1 MHILE
6 MQAAYGRLRG
16 DSLRLEPGLN
26 LIYAPNES
34 GKSTWCSFIRTMLY
48 GLPTRQSGPLAD
60 KNRFAPWTGEA
71 MQGRMDLETDGRR
84 WTVLRDT
91 RRASAP
97 MQDFSCTYTGTAQ
110 PVPEVNGQNLGET
123 LLGVPREVFQRSAF
137 IGQSGLAVS
146 QDPELERRIAALL
159 STGQEDVSY
168 SESYDRLKKQL
179 NRRRHNKTGLI
190 PALEQELLRM
200 DDALRR
206 QEELAAQLEDARAQ
220 LRQAQT
226 RLEELE
232 QRQAQWEALEKQEA
246 LRQWRETQEDL
257 ARRRQQ
263 LTALQ
268 QLDGNLPDR
277 DTLARMQAQLELLE
291 QAGGALAQARRT
303 AQQRQTEAQEAQEAW
318 SAHPLYPNDENQL
331 RQQAEAM
338 TAPAGPRKALPIAAV
353 VLLCAAAA
361 ALALLPAPAKLIAA
375 AIGAAAAVGLFLYYM
390 VSRRRAADA
399 AQTVQTRKTA
409 LQRQTEEYLRLREDA
424 RQAEDAARTAAA
436 SAEGLT
442 QQLQGQLVTLLA
454 QVQPFWPEANGADGV
469 RVALTAA
476 LRRREALDGAALQVQ
491 KAQIRCD
498 AISRHLPQPPLP
510 DPEETLPRPVLS
522 REQIDAAL
530 PQVRNQLR
538 EARSRVDSLTGQL
551 RTMDSP
557 ESLQAQRDQCTRRL
571 EALQAEYDA
580 IALAME
586 ALTQANT
593 VLQTRFS
600 PALGAETARI
610 FSAITGGRYDKV
622 LLDRNLSLSAQ
633 PAGDAMPRALS
644 LLSQGAGD
652 QLYLA
657 VRLAICRMVL
667 PRDKAAPLI
676 LDDALANFDDQRLAA
691 ALDWLLEESRTRQ
704 ILLFTCHRREG
715 DYLRQRVGVHMISL
729 N

>member
-71 MQGRMDLETDGRR
+71 MQGRMDLETGGQR

-97 MQDFSCTYTGTAQ
+97 MQNFACTYTGTAQ

-190 PALEQELLRM
+190 PQLEQEQARL

-206 QEELAAQLEDARAQ
+206 QTELSAQLENAREQ
-220 LRQAQT
+220 QCTAQT
-226 RLEELE
+226 RVEELE
-232 QRQAQWEALEKQEA
+232 QRRAQWEALGKQEA
-246 LRQWRETQEDL
+246 LRQWRAAQEDL
-257 ARRRQQ
+257 ACRHQQ

-291 QAGGALAQARRT
+291 QAGGTLTQARRI
-303 AQQRQTEAQEAQEAW
+303 AQQRQTEARETQEAW
-318 SAHPLYPNDENQL
+318 SAHPLYPSDENQL
-331 RQQAEAM
+331 RQQAESM
-338 TAPAGPRKALPIAAV
+338 TAPTGPGKTLPIAAGL
-353 VLLCAAAA
+353 LLCAAAA

-375 AIGAAAAVGLFLYYM
+375 AIGAAAAVGLSLYYM
-390 VSRRRAADA
+390 VSRRRAAAA

-491 KAQIRCD
+491 QAQIRCD
-498 AISRHLPQPPLP
+498 AMSRHLPQPPLP

-522 REQIDAAL
+522 REQINAAL
-530 PQVRNQLR
+530 PQIRNQLR

-691 ALDWLLEESRTRQ
+691 ALDWLAEESRTRQ

-715 DYLRQRVGVHMISL
+715 DYLRDHAHVISL

>member
-71 MQGRMDLETDGRR
+71 MQGRMDLETGGQR

-97 MQDFSCTYTGTAQ
+97 MQNFACTYTGTAQ

-190 PALEQELLRM
+190 PQLEQEQARL

-206 QEELAAQLEDARAQ
+206 QTELSAQLENAREQ
-220 LRQAQT
+220 QCTAQT
-226 RLEELE
+226 RVEELE
-232 QRQAQWEALEKQEA
+232 QRRAQWEALGKQEA
-246 LRQWRETQEDL
+246 LRQWRAAQEDL
-257 ARRRQQ
+257 ACRYQQ

-291 QAGGALAQARRT
+291 QAGGTLTQARRI
-303 AQQRQTEAQEAQEAW
+303 AQQRQTEARETQEAW
-318 SAHPLYPNDENQL
+318 SAHPLYPSDENQL
-331 RQQAEAM
+331 RQQAESM
-338 TAPAGPRKALPIAAV
+338 TAPTGPGKTLPIAAGL
-353 VLLCAAAA
+353 LLCAAAA

-390 VSRRRAADA
+390 VSRRRAAAA

-491 KAQIRCD
+491 QAQIRCD
-498 AISRHLPQPPLP
+498 AMSRHLPQPPLP

-522 REQIDAAL
+522 REQINAAL
-530 PQVRNQLR
+530 PQIRNQLR

-691 ALDWLLEESRTRQ
+691 ALDWLAEESRTRQ

-715 DYLRQRVGVHMISL
+715 DYLRDHAHVISL

>member
-71 MQGRMDLETDGRR
+71 MQGRMDLETGGQR

-97 MQDFSCTYTGTAQ
+97 MQNFACTYTGTAQ

-190 PALEQELLRM
+190 PQLEQEQARL

-206 QEELAAQLEDARAQ
+206 QTELSAQLENAREQ
-220 LRQAQT
+220 QCTAQT
-226 RLEELE
+226 RVEELE
-232 QRQAQWEALEKQEA
+232 QRRAQWEALGKQEA
-246 LRQWRETQEDL
+246 LRQWRAAQEDL
-257 ARRRQQ
+257 ACRHQQ

-291 QAGGALAQARRT
+291 QAGGTLTQARRI
-303 AQQRQTEAQEAQEAW
+303 AQQRQTEARETQEAW
-318 SAHPLYPNDENQL
+318 SAHPLYPSDENQL
-331 RQQAEAM
+331 RQQAESM
-338 TAPAGPRKALPIAAV
+338 TAPTGPGKTLPIAAGL
-353 VLLCAAAA
+353 LLCAAAA

-390 VSRRRAADA
+390 VSRRRAAAA

-469 RVALTAA
+469 RMALTAA

-491 KAQIRCD
+491 QAQIRCD
-498 AISRHLPQPPLP
+498 AMSRHLPQPPLP

-522 REQIDAAL
+522 REQINAAL
-530 PQVRNQLR
+530 PQIRNQLR

-691 ALDWLLEESRTRQ
+691 ALDWLAEESRTRQ

-715 DYLRQRVGVHMISL
+715 DYLRDHAHVISL

>member
-60 KNRFAPWTGEA
+60 KNRFAPWTGET

-97 MQDFSCTYTGTAQ
+97 MQNFACTYTGTAQ

-190 PALEQELLRM
+190 PQLEQEQARL

-206 QEELAAQLEDARAQ
+206 QAELTAQLENAREQ
-220 LRQAQT
+220 QCTAQT
-226 RLEELE
+226 RVEELE
-232 QRQAQWEALEKQEA
+232 QRRAQWEALEKQEA

-268 QLDGNLPDR
+268 QLDGDLPDR

-291 QAGGALAQARRT
+291 QAGGTLTQARRI

-331 RQQAEAM
+331 RQQAESM
-338 TAPAGPRKALPIAAV
+338 MAPAGPGKALPIAAG
-353 VLLCAAAA
+353 VLLCAAAV

-375 AIGAAAAVGLFLYYM
+375 IGAAAAVGLFLHYM
-390 VSRRRAADA
+390 VSRRRAVDA
-399 AQTVQTRKTA
+399 AQTVQTRKTQ

-498 AISRHLPQPPLP
+498 AMSRHLPQPPLP

-715 DYLRQRVGVHMISL
+715 DYLRDRAHVISL

>member
-1 MHILE
+1 MKLF
-6 MQAAYGRLRG
+6 AAALALTLGLAGCGPVDG
-16 DSLRLEPGLN
+16 DP
-26 LIYAPNES
+26 ICS
-34 GKSTWCSFIRTMLY
+34 G
-48 GLPTRQSGPLAD
+48 
-60 KNRFAPWTGEA
+60 
-71 MQGRMDLETDGRR
+71 
-84 WTVLRDT
+84 
-91 RRASAP
+91 ASAP
-97 MQDFSCTYTGTAQ
+97 DS
-110 PVPEVNGQNLGET
+110 
-123 LLGVPREVFQRSAF
+123 VPRQD
-137 IGQSGLAVS
+137 AVTV
-146 QDPELERRIAALL
+146 A
-159 STGQEDVSY
+159 
-168 SESYDRLKKQL
+168 
-179 NRRRHNKTGLI
+179 
-190 PALEQELLRM
+190 
-200 DDALRR
+200 
-206 QEELAAQLEDARAQ
+206 
-220 LRQAQT
+220 
-226 RLEELE
+226 
-232 QRQAQWEALEKQEA
+232 
-246 LRQWRETQEDL
+246 
-257 ARRRQQ
+257 
-263 LTALQ
+263 
-268 QLDGNLPDR
+268 
-277 DTLARMQAQLELLE
+277 
-291 QAGGALAQARRT
+291 
-303 AQQRQTEAQEAQEAW
+303 
-318 SAHPLYPNDENQL
+318 QL

-390 VSRRRAADA
+390 VSRRRAVDA

-454 QVQPFWPEANGADGV
+454 QVQSFWPEANGADGV

-498 AISRHLPQPPLP
+498 AMSRHPPQPPLP

-571 EALQAEYDA
+571 EALQAEDDA

-715 DYLRQRVGVHMISL
+715 DYLRDRAHVISL

>member
-1 MHILE
+1 MRILD

-16 DSLRLEPGLN
+16 DTLRLEPGLN
-26 LIYAPNES
+26 VICAPNES
-34 GKSTWCSFIRTMLY
+34 GKSTWCSFLRTMLY

-60 KNRFAPWTGEA
+60 KNRYAPWTGEA
-71 MQGRMDLETDGRR
+71 MQGRMDLDAGGQL
-84 WTVLRDT
+84 WTVLRGT
-91 RRASAP
+91 RRVGAP
-97 MQDFSCTYTGTAQ
+97 MGDFSCTYTGTSQ
-110 PVPEVNGQNLGET
+110 PVPDITGQNLGET

-137 IGQSGLAVS
+137 IGQSALAVT
-146 QDPELERRIAALL
+146 QDPELERRITSLL

-232 QRQAQWEALEKQEA
+232 QRQAQWDALEKQAA
-246 LRQWRETQEDL
+246 LRQWREAQEDL
-257 ARRRQQ
+257 SARQQQ
-263 LTALQ
+263 LTALE
-268 QLDGNLPDR
+268 QLSGDLPDR
-277 DTLARMQAQLELLE
+277 DALARMQAQLDLLDRSRDT
-291 QAGGALAQARRT
+291 LTQARRI
-303 AQQRQTEAQEAQEAW
+303 AQQRQTEAQTAQEAW
-318 SAHPLYPNDENQL
+318 SAHPLYPNDEKQL

-338 TAPAGPRKALPIAAV
+338 TAPAGPGKALPIAAG

-375 AIGAAAAVGLFLYYM
+375 IGAAAAVGLFLYYM
-390 VSRRRAADA
+390 ASRRRAADA

-498 AISRHLPQPPLP
+498 AMSRHLPQPPLP

-522 REQIDAAL
+522 REQVDAAL
-530 PQVRNQLR
+530 PQARDLLQA
-538 EARSRVDSLTGQL
+538 ARSQVDGLTGQL
-551 RTMDSP
+551 RSMDSR
-557 ESLQAQRDQCTRRL
+557 ESLQAQQDQCRARL
-571 EALQAEYDA
+571 DTLQAEYDA
-580 IALAME
+580 IALAMD
-586 ALTQANT
+586 ALTQANNH
-593 VLQTRFS
+593 LQNRFS

-610 FSAITGGRYDKV
+610 FSALTAGRYDKV
-622 LLDRNLSLSAQ
+622 LLDRSLSLSAQ
-633 PAGDAMPRALS
+633 PAGDAVPRALA

-657 VRLAICRMVL
+657 ARLAICRMVL
-667 PRDKAAPLI
+667 PQDKAAPLI
-676 LDDALANFDDQRLAA
+676 LDDALANFDDTRMAA

-704 ILLFTCHRREG
+704 ILLFTCHRRED
-715 DYLRQRVGVHMISL
+715 DYLRDRAHVISL

>member
-1 MHILE
+1 MRILD

-16 DSLRLEPGLN
+16 DTLRLEPGLN
-26 LIYAPNES
+26 VICAPNES
-34 GKSTWCSFIRTMLY
+34 GKSTWCSFLRTMLY

-60 KNRFAPWTGEA
+60 KNRYAPWTGEA
-71 MQGRMDLETDGRR
+71 MQGRMDLDAGGQL
-84 WTVLRDT
+84 WTVLRGT
-91 RRASAP
+91 RRVGAP
-97 MQDFSCTYTGTAQ
+97 MGDFSCTYTGTSQ
-110 PVPEVNGQNLGET
+110 PVPHITGQNLGET

-137 IGQSGLAVS
+137 IGQSALAVT
-146 QDPELERRIAALL
+146 QDPELERRITSLL

-220 LRQAQT
+220 LRQAQA

-232 QRQAQWEALEKQEA
+232 QRQAQWDALEKQDA
-246 LRQWRETQEDL
+246 LRQWREAQEDL
-257 ARRRQQ
+257 SARQQQ
-263 LTALQ
+263 LTALE
-268 QLDGNLPDR
+268 QLSGDLPGR
-277 DTLARMQAQLELLE
+277 DALARMQAQLELLD
-291 QAGGALAQARRT
+291 QAGGTLTQARRI
-303 AQQRQTEAQEAQEAW
+303 AQQRQTEAREAQEAW

-338 TAPAGPRKALPIAAV
+338 TPPAMPGPALPISAA

-361 ALALLPAPAKLIAA
+361 AFALLAAPARFIAA
-375 AIGAAAAVGLFLYYM
+375 VCGAAAAAGLFLYYM
-390 VSRRRAADA
+390 VSRRRAADT

-409 LQRQTEEYLRLREDA
+409 LQRQTEEYLRLREGA

-469 RVALTAA
+469 RVALAAA

-491 KAQIRCD
+491 QAQIRCD
-498 AISRHLPQPPLP
+498 AMSRHLPQPPLP

-522 REQIDAAL
+522 REQVDAAL
-530 PQVRNQLR
+530 PQARDLLQA
-538 EARSRVDSLTGQL
+538 ARSRVDGLTGQL
-551 RTMDSP
+551 RSMDSR
-557 ESLQAQRDQCTRRL
+557 ESLQAQQDQCRARL
-571 EALQAEYDA
+571 DTLQAEYDA
-580 IALAME
+580 IALAMD
-586 ALTQANT
+586 ALTQANNH
-593 VLQTRFS
+593 LQNRFS

-610 FSAITGGRYDKV
+610 FSALTAGRYDKV
-622 LLDRNLSLSAQ
+622 LLDRSLSLSAQ
-633 PAGDAMPRALS
+633 PAGDAVPRALA

-657 VRLAICRMVL
+657 ARLAICRMVL
-667 PRDKAAPLI
+667 PQDKAAPMI
-676 LDDALANFDDQRLAA
+676 LDDALANFDDTRMAA

-715 DYLRQRVGVHMISL
+715 DYLRDRAHVISL

>member
-60 KNRFAPWTGEA
+60 KNRFAPWTGET

-91 RRASAP
+91 RRTNAP
-97 MQDFSCTYTGTAQ
+97 MQNFACTYTGTAQ

-190 PALEQELLRM
+190 PQLEQEQARL
-200 DDALRR
+200 DEALRR
-206 QEELAAQLEDARAQ
+206 QAELTAQLENAREQ
-220 LRQAQT
+220 QCTAQT
-226 RLEELE
+226 RVEELE
-232 QRQAQWEALEKQEA
+232 QRRAQWEALEKQEA

-291 QAGGALAQARRT
+291 QAGGTLAQARRI

-331 RQQAEAM
+331 RQQAESM
-338 TAPAGPRKALPIAAV
+338 TAPAGPGKALPIAAG
-353 VLLCAAAA
+353 VLLCTAAA

-390 VSRRRAADA
+390 VSRRRAAA
-399 AQTVQTRKTA
+399 AAHTVQTRKTQ

-491 KAQIRCD
+491 QAQIRCD
-498 AISRHLPQPPLP
+498 AMSRHLPQPPLP

-676 LDDALANFDDQRLAA
+676 LDDALANFDDTRMAA

-715 DYLRQRVGVHMISL
+715 DYLRDRAHVISL

>member
-71 MQGRMDLETDGRR
+71 MQGRMDLETGGQR

-97 MQDFSCTYTGTAQ
+97 MQNFACTYTGTAQ

-190 PALEQELLRM
+190 PQLEQEQARL

-206 QEELAAQLEDARAQ
+206 QTELSAQLEHAREQ
-220 LRQAQT
+220 QCTAQT
-226 RLEELE
+226 RVEELE
-232 QRQAQWEALEKQEA
+232 QRRAQWEALGKQEA
-246 LRQWRETQEDL
+246 LRQWRAAQEDL
-257 ARRRQQ
+257 ACRHQQ

-291 QAGGALAQARRT
+291 QAGGTLTQARRI
-303 AQQRQTEAQEAQEAW
+303 AQQRQTEARETQEAW
-318 SAHPLYPNDENQL
+318 SAHPLYPSDENQL
-331 RQQAEAM
+331 RQQAESM
-338 TAPAGPRKALPIAAV
+338 TAPTGPGKTLPIAAGL
-353 VLLCAAAA
+353 LLCAAAA

-390 VSRRRAADA
+390 VSRRRAAAA

-491 KAQIRCD
+491 QAQIRCD
-498 AISRHLPQPPLP
+498 AMSRHLPQPPLP

-522 REQIDAAL
+522 REQINAAL
-530 PQVRNQLR
+530 PQIRNQLR

-691 ALDWLLEESRTRQ
+691 ALDWLAEESRTRQ

-715 DYLRQRVGVHMISL
+715 DYLRDHAHVISL

>member
-71 MQGRMDLETDGRR
+71 MQGRMDLETGGQR

-97 MQDFSCTYTGTAQ
+97 MQNFACTYTGTAQ

-190 PALEQELLRM
+190 PQLEQEQARL

-206 QEELAAQLEDARAQ
+206 QTELSAQLENAREQ
-220 LRQAQT
+220 QCTAQT
-226 RLEELE
+226 RVEELE
-232 QRQAQWEALEKQEA
+232 QRRAQWEALGKQEA
-246 LRQWRETQEDL
+246 LRQWRAAQEDL
-257 ARRRQQ
+257 ACRHQQ

-291 QAGGALAQARRT
+291 QAGGTLTQARRI
-303 AQQRQTEAQEAQEAW
+303 AQQRQTEARETQEAW
-318 SAHPLYPNDENQL
+318 SAHPLYPSDENQL
-331 RQQAEAM
+331 RQQAESM
-338 TAPAGPRKALPIAAV
+338 TAPTGPGKTLPIAAGL
-353 VLLCAAAA
+353 LLCAAAA

-390 VSRRRAADA
+390 VSRRRAAAA

-491 KAQIRCD
+491 QAQIRCD
-498 AISRHLPQPPLP
+498 AMSRHLPQPPLP

-522 REQIDAAL
+522 REQINAAL
-530 PQVRNQLR
+530 PQIRNQLR

-691 ALDWLLEESRTRQ
+691 ALDWLAEESLTRQ

-715 DYLRQRVGVHMISL
+715 DYLRDHAHVISL

>member
-60 KNRFAPWTGEA
+60 KNRFAPWTGET

-97 MQDFSCTYTGTAQ
+97 MQNFACTYTGTAQ

-190 PALEQELLRM
+190 PQLEQEQARL

-206 QEELAAQLEDARAQ
+206 QTELSAQLENAREQ
-220 LRQAQT
+220 QCTAQT
-226 RLEELE
+226 RVEELE
-232 QRQAQWEALEKQEA
+232 QRRAQWEALEKQEA
-246 LRQWRETQEDL
+246 LRQWREAQEDL
-257 ARRRQQ
+257 ARRSQQ

-268 QLDGNLPDR
+268 QLDGDLPDR

-291 QAGGALAQARRT
+291 QAGGTLTQARRI
-303 AQQRQTEAQEAQEAW
+303 AQQRQTEARETQEAW
-318 SAHPLYPNDENQL
+318 SAHPLYPNNENQL

-338 TAPAGPRKALPIAAV
+338 TAPAGPGKALPIAAG

-375 AIGAAAAVGLFLYYM
+375 IGAAAAVGLFLYYM
-390 VSRRRAADA
+390 ASRRRAAAA
-399 AQTVQTRKTA
+399 AQTVQTRKTT

-491 KAQIRCD
+491 QAQIRCD
-498 AISRHLPQPPLP
+498 AMSRHLPQPPLP

-571 EALQAEYDA
+571 EALQVEYDA

-610 FSAITGGRYDKV
+610 FSALTAGRYDKV

-633 PAGDAMPRALS
+633 PAGDTMPRALS

-715 DYLRQRVGVHMISL
+715 DYLRDHAHVISL

>member
-97 MQDFSCTYTGTAQ
+97 MQNFACTYTGTAQ

-190 PALEQELLRM
+190 PQLEQEQARLV
-200 DDALRR
+200 DALRR
-206 QEELAAQLEDARAQ
+206 QAELSAQLENAREQ
-220 LRQAQT
+220 QCTAQT
-226 RLEELE
+226 RVEELE
-232 QRQAQWEALEKQEA
+232 QRRAQWEALEKQEA
-246 LRQWRETQEDL
+246 LRQWREAQEDL
-257 ARRRQQ
+257 ARRSQQ

-291 QAGGALAQARRT
+291 QAGGTLTQARRI
-303 AQQRQTEAQEAQEAW
+303 AQQRQTEAREAQEAW
-318 SAHPLYPNDENQL
+318 SAHPLYPNNENQL

-338 TAPAGPRKALPIAAV
+338 TAPAGPGKALPIAAG

-375 AIGAAAAVGLFLYYM
+375 IGAAAAVGLFLYYM
-390 VSRRRAADA
+390 ASRRRAAAA

-424 RQAEDAARTAAA
+424 LQAEDAARTAAA

-491 KAQIRCD
+491 QAQIRCD
-498 AISRHLPQPPLP
+498 AMSRHLPQPPLP

-610 FSAITGGRYDKV
+610 FSALTAGRYDKV

-691 ALDWLLEESRTRQ
+691 ALDWLLDESRTRQ

-715 DYLRQRVGVHMISL
+715 DYLRDRAHVISL

>member
-71 MQGRMDLETDGRR
+71 MQGRMDLETGGQR

-97 MQDFSCTYTGTAQ
+97 MQNFACTYTGTAQ

-190 PALEQELLRM
+190 PQLEQEQARL

-206 QEELAAQLEDARAQ
+206 QVELTAQLENAREQ
-220 LRQAQT
+220 QCTAQT
-226 RLEELE
+226 RVEELE
-232 QRQAQWEALEKQEA
+232 QRRAQWEALEKQEA

-257 ARRRQQ
+257 ARRSQQ

-268 QLDGNLPDR
+268 QLDGDLPDR

-291 QAGGALAQARRT
+291 QAGGTLPQARRI
-303 AQQRQTEAQEAQEAW
+303 AQQRQTEAQTAQEAW
-318 SAHPLYPNDENQL
+318 SAHPLYPNDEKQL

-338 TAPAGPRKALPIAAV
+338 TAPAGPGKALPIAAG

-375 AIGAAAAVGLFLYYM
+375 IGAAAAVGLFLYYM
-390 VSRRRAADA
+390 ASRRRAAAA

-491 KAQIRCD
+491 QAQIRCD
-498 AISRHLPQPPLP
+498 AMSRHLPQPPLP

-676 LDDALANFDDQRLAA
+676 LDDALANFDDTRMAA

-715 DYLRQRVGVHMISL
+715 DYLRDRAHVISL

>member
-1 MHILE
+1 MRILD

-16 DSLRLEPGLN
+16 DTLRLEPGLN
-26 LIYAPNES
+26 VICAPNES
-34 GKSTWCSFIRTMLY
+34 GKSTWCSFLHTMLY

-60 KNRFAPWTGEA
+60 KNRYAPWTGEA
-71 MQGRMDLETDGRR
+71 MQGRMDLDAGGQL
-84 WTVLRDT
+84 WTVLRGT
-91 RRASAP
+91 RRVGAP
-97 MQDFSCTYTGTAQ
+97 MGDFSCTYTGTSQ
-110 PVPEVNGQNLGET
+110 PVPDITGQNLGET

-137 IGQSGLAVS
+137 IGQSALAVT
-146 QDPELERRIAALL
+146 QDPELERRITSLL

-232 QRQAQWEALEKQEA
+232 QRQAQWDALEKQAA
-246 LRQWRETQEDL
+246 LRQWREAQEDL
-257 ARRRQQ
+257 SARQQQ
-263 LTALQ
+263 LTALE
-268 QLDGNLPDR
+268 QLSGDLPDR
-277 DTLARMQAQLELLE
+277 DALARMQAQLDLLDRSRDT
-291 QAGGALAQARRT
+291 LTQARRT
-303 AQQRQTEAQEAQEAW
+303 AQQRQTEAQTAQEAW
-318 SAHPLYPNDENQL
+318 SAHPLYPNDEKQL

-338 TAPAGPRKALPIAAV
+338 TAPAGPGKALPIAAG

-375 AIGAAAAVGLFLYYM
+375 IGAAAAVGLFLYYM
-390 VSRRRAADA
+390 ASRRRAAAA

-454 QVQPFWPEANGADGV
+454 QVQRFRPETGGADGIRAV
-469 RVALTAA
+469 LTDA
-476 LRRREALDGAALQVQ
+476 LRRRDALDRAAAGLRD
-491 KAQIRCD
+491 ARLRCELLT
-498 AISRHLPQPPLP
+498 RHLPQPPLP

-522 REQIDAAL
+522 REQVDAAL
-530 PQVRNQLR
+530 PQARDLLQA
-538 EARSRVDSLTGQL
+538 ARSRVDGLTGQL
-551 RTMDSP
+551 RSMDSR
-557 ESLQAQRDQCTRRL
+557 ESLQAQQDQCRARL
-571 EALQAEYDA
+571 DTLQAEYDA
-580 IALAME
+580 IALAMD
-586 ALTQANT
+586 ALTQANNH
-593 VLQTRFS
+593 LQNRFS

-610 FSAITGGRYDKV
+610 FSALTAGRYDKV
-622 LLDRNLSLSAQ
+622 LLDRSLSLSAQ
-633 PAGDAMPRALS
+633 PAGDAVPRALA

-657 VRLAICRMVL
+657 ARLAICRMVL
-667 PRDKAAPLI
+667 PQDKAAPLI
-676 LDDALANFDDQRLAA
+676 LDDALANFDDTRMAA

-715 DYLRQRVGVHMISL
+715 DYLRDRAHVVSL

>member
-1 MHILE
+1 MRILD

-16 DSLRLEPGLN
+16 DTLRLEPGLN
-26 LIYAPNES
+26 VICAPNES
-34 GKSTWCSFIRTMLY
+34 GKSTWCSFLRTMLY

-60 KNRFAPWTGEA
+60 KNRYAPWTGEA
-71 MQGRMDLETDGRR
+71 MQGRMDLDAGGQL
-84 WTVLRDT
+84 WTVLRGT
-91 RRASAP
+91 RRVGAP
-97 MQDFSCTYTGTAQ
+97 MGDFSCTYTGTSQ
-110 PVPEVNGQNLGET
+110 PVPDITGQNLGET

-137 IGQSGLAVS
+137 IGQSALAVT

-190 PALEQELLRM
+190 PQLEQEQARL
-200 DDALRR
+200 DEALRR
-206 QEELAAQLEDARAQ
+206 QAELTAQLENAREQ
-220 LRQAQT
+220 QCTAQT
-226 RLEELE
+226 RVEELE
-232 QRQAQWEALEKQEA
+232 QRQAQWNALEKQEA

-257 ARRRQQ
+257 VRRRQQ
-263 LTALQ
+263 LTALE
-268 QLDGNLPDR
+268 QLDGDLPDR

-291 QAGGALAQARRT
+291 QAGGTLTQARRI

-331 RQQAEAM
+331 RQQAESM
-338 TAPAGPRKALPIAAV
+338 TAPAGPGKALPIAAV

-390 VSRRRAADA
+390 VSRRRAAAA
-399 AQTVQTRKTA
+399 AQTVQSRKAA

-454 QVQPFWPEANGADGV
+454 QVQRFRPETGGADGIRAV
-469 RVALTAA
+469 LTDA
-476 LRRREALDGAALQVQ
+476 LRRRDALDRAAAGLRD
-491 KAQIRCD
+491 ARLRCELLT
-498 AISRHLPQPPLP
+498 RHLPQPPLP

-522 REQIDAAL
+522 REQVDAAL
-530 PQVRNQLR
+530 PQARDLLQA
-538 EARSRVDSLTGQL
+538 ARSRVDGLTGQL
-551 RTMDSP
+551 RSMDSR
-557 ESLQAQRDQCTRRL
+557 ESLQAQQDQCRARL
-571 EALQAEYDA
+571 DILQTEYDA
-580 IALAME
+580 IALAMD
-586 ALTQANT
+586 ALTQANNH
-593 VLQTRFS
+593 LQNRFS

-610 FSAITGGRYDKV
+610 FSALTAGRYDKV
-622 LLDRNLSLSAQ
+622 LLDRSLSLSAQ
-633 PAGDAMPRALS
+633 PAGDAVPRALA

-657 VRLAICRMVL
+657 ARLAICRMVL
-667 PRDKAAPLI
+667 PQDKAVPLI
-676 LDDALANFDDQRLAA
+676 LDDALANFDDTRMAA

-715 DYLRQRVGVHMISL
+715 DYLRDRAHVISL

>member
-1 MHILE
+1 
-6 MQAAYGRLRG
+6 MQIRHMEANFGRLSHAAL
-16 DSLRLEPGLN
+16 DLQPGLN
-26 LIYAPNES
+26 IITAPNES

-71 MQGRMDLETDGRR
+71 MQGRMDLETGGQR

-97 MQDFSCTYTGTAQ
+97 MQNFACTYTGTAQ

-190 PALEQELLRM
+190 PQLEQEQARL

-206 QEELAAQLEDARAQ
+206 QTELSAQLENAREQ
-220 LRQAQT
+220 QCTAQT
-226 RLEELE
+226 RVEELE
-232 QRQAQWEALEKQEA
+232 QRRAQWEALGKQEA
-246 LRQWRETQEDL
+246 LRQWRAAQEDL
-257 ARRRQQ
+257 ACRHQQ

-291 QAGGALAQARRT
+291 QAGGTLTQARRI
-303 AQQRQTEAQEAQEAW
+303 AQQRQTEARETQEAW
-318 SAHPLYPNDENQL
+318 SAHPLYPSDENQL
-331 RQQAEAM
+331 RQQAESM
-338 TAPAGPRKALPIAAV
+338 TAPTGPGKTLPIAAGL
-353 VLLCAAAA
+353 LLCAAAA

-390 VSRRRAADA
+390 VSRRRAAAA

-498 AISRHLPQPPLP
+498 AMSRHLPQPPLP

-691 ALDWLLEESRTRQ
+691 ALDWLAEESRTRQ

-715 DYLRQRVGVHMISL
+715 DYLRDRAHVISL

>member
-1 MHILE
+1 
-6 MQAAYGRLRG
+6 
-16 DSLRLEPGLN
+16 
-26 LIYAPNES
+26 
-34 GKSTWCSFIRTMLY
+34 MLY

-71 MQGRMDLETDGRR
+71 MQGRMDLETGGRR

-97 MQDFSCTYTGTAQ
+97 MQNFACTYTGTAQ

-190 PALEQELLRM
+190 PQLEQEQARL

-206 QEELAAQLEDARAQ
+206 QTELSAQLENAREQ
-220 LRQAQT
+220 QCTAQT
-226 RLEELE
+226 RVEELE
-232 QRQAQWEALEKQEA
+232 QRRAQWEALGKQEA
-246 LRQWRETQEDL
+246 LRQWRAAQEDL
-257 ARRRQQ
+257 ACRHQQ

-291 QAGGALAQARRT
+291 QAGGTLTQARRI
-303 AQQRQTEAQEAQEAW
+303 AQQRQTEARETQEAW
-318 SAHPLYPNDENQL
+318 SAHPLYPSDENQL
-331 RQQAEAM
+331 RQQAESM
-338 TAPAGPRKALPIAAV
+338 TAPTGPGKTLPIAAGL
-353 VLLCAAAA
+353 LLCAAAA

-390 VSRRRAADA
+390 VSRRRAAAA

-491 KAQIRCD
+491 QAQIRCD
-498 AISRHLPQPPLP
+498 AMSRHLPQPPLP

-522 REQIDAAL
+522 REQINAAL
-530 PQVRNQLR
+530 PQIRNQLR

-633 PAGDAMPRALS
+633 PDGDAMPRALS

-691 ALDWLLEESRTRQ
+691 ALDWLAEESRTRQ

-715 DYLRQRVGVHMISL
+715 DYLRDHAHVISL

>member
-71 MQGRMDLETDGRR
+71 MQGRMDLETGGQR

-97 MQDFSCTYTGTAQ
+97 MQNFACTYTGTAQ

-190 PALEQELLRM
+190 PQLEQEQARL

-206 QEELAAQLEDARAQ
+206 QTELSAQLENAREQ
-220 LRQAQT
+220 QCTAQT
-226 RLEELE
+226 RVEELE
-232 QRQAQWEALEKQEA
+232 QRRAQWEALGKQEA
-246 LRQWRETQEDL
+246 LRQWRAAQEDL
-257 ARRRQQ
+257 ACRHQQ

-291 QAGGALAQARRT
+291 QAGGTLTQARRI
-303 AQQRQTEAQEAQEAW
+303 AQQRQTEARETQEAW
-318 SAHPLYPNDENQL
+318 SAHPLYPSDENQL
-331 RQQAEAM
+331 RQQAESM
-338 TAPAGPRKALPIAAV
+338 TAPTGPGKTLPIAAGL
-353 VLLCAAAA
+353 LLCAAAA

-390 VSRRRAADA
+390 VSRRRAAAA

-491 KAQIRCD
+491 QAQIRCD
-498 AISRHLPQPPLP
+498 AMSRHLPQPPLP

-522 REQIDAAL
+522 REQINAAL
-530 PQVRNQLR
+530 PQIRNQLR

-580 IALAME
+580 IALAMG

-691 ALDWLLEESRTRQ
+691 ALDWLAEESRTRQ

-715 DYLRQRVGVHMISL
+715 DYLRDHAHVISL

>member
-60 KNRFAPWTGEA
+60 KNRFAPWTGET

-97 MQDFSCTYTGTAQ
+97 MQNFACTYTGTAQ

-190 PALEQELLRM
+190 PQLEQEQARL

-206 QEELAAQLEDARAQ
+206 QAELTAQLENAREQ
-220 LRQAQT
+220 QCTAQT
-226 RLEELE
+226 RVEELE
-232 QRQAQWEALEKQEA
+232 QRRAQWEALEKQEA
-246 LRQWRETQEDL
+246 LRQWRAAQEDL

-268 QLDGNLPDR
+268 QLDGDLPDR
-277 DTLARMQAQLELLE
+277 DALARMQAQLELLE
-291 QAGGALAQARRT
+291 QAGGTLTQARRI

-338 TAPAGPRKALPIAAV
+338 TAPAGPGKALPIAAV

-375 AIGAAAAVGLFLYYM
+375 IGAAAAVGLFLYYM
-390 VSRRRAADA
+390 VSRRRAAAA

-424 RQAEDAARTAAA
+424 RQAEDAARTATA

-491 KAQIRCD
+491 QAQIRCD
-498 AISRHLPQPPLP
+498 AMSRHLPQPPLP

-691 ALDWLLEESRTRQ
+691 PWTG
-704 ILLFTCHRREG
+704 CWRRAAAARSCFSPATG
-715 DYLRQRVGVHMISL
+715 GRATISGTAPTL
-729 N
+729 YP

>member
-71 MQGRMDLETDGRR
+71 MQGRMDLETGGRR

-97 MQDFSCTYTGTAQ
+97 MQNFACTYTGTAQ

-190 PALEQELLRM
+190 PQLEQEQARL

-206 QEELAAQLEDARAQ
+206 QVELTAQLENAREQ
-220 LRQAQT
+220 QCTAQT
-226 RLEELE
+226 RVEELE
-232 QRQAQWEALEKQEA
+232 QRRAQWEALEKQEA

-257 ARRRQQ
+257 ARRSQQ

-268 QLDGNLPDR
+268 QLDGDLPDR

-291 QAGGALAQARRT
+291 QAGGTLTQARRI
-303 AQQRQTEAQEAQEAW
+303 AQQRQTEAQTAQEAW
-318 SAHPLYPNDENQL
+318 SAHPLYPNDEKQL

-338 TAPAGPRKALPIAAV
+338 TAPAGPGKALPIAAG

-375 AIGAAAAVGLFLYYM
+375 IGAAAAVGLFLYYM
-390 VSRRRAADA
+390 ASRRRAAA

-498 AISRHLPQPPLP
+498 AMSRHLPQPPLP

-715 DYLRQRVGVHMISL
+715 DYLRDRAHVISL

>member
-91 RRASAP
+91 RRANAP
-97 MQDFSCTYTGTAQ
+97 MQNFACTYTGTAQ

-190 PALEQELLRM
+190 PQLEQEQARL
-200 DDALRR
+200 DEALRR
-206 QEELAAQLEDARAQ
+206 QAELTAQLENAREQ
-220 LRQAQT
+220 QCTAQT
-226 RLEELE
+226 RVEELE
-232 QRQAQWEALEKQEA
+232 QRRAQWEALEKQEA

-291 QAGGALAQARRT
+291 QAGGTLTQARRI
-303 AQQRQTEAQEAQEAW
+303 AQQRQTEAREAQEAW

-331 RQQAEAM
+331 RQQAESM
-338 TAPAGPRKALPIAAV
+338 TAPAGPGKALPIAAG

-390 VSRRRAADA
+390 VSRRRAAAA

-409 LQRQTEEYLRLREDA
+409 LQRQTEEYLCLREDA

-491 KAQIRCD
+491 QAQIRCD
-498 AISRHLPQPPLP
+498 AMSRHLPQPPLP
-510 DPEETLPRPVLS
+510 DPEGTLPRPVLS

-600 PALGAETARI
+600 PTLGAETARI

-667 PRDKAAPLI
+667 PLDKAAPLI
-676 LDDALANFDDQRLAA
+676 LDDALANFDDTRMAA

-715 DYLRQRVGVHMISL
+715 DYLRDRAHVISL

>member
-1 MHILE
+1 

-84 WTVLRDT
+84 WTVLRGT
-91 RRASAP
+91 RRVSAP
-97 MQDFSCTYTGTAQ
+97 MQDFACTYTGTAQ
-110 PVPEVNGQNLGET
+110 PVPEINGQNLGET

-159 STGQEDVSY
+159 STGQEGVSY

-190 PALEQELLRM
+190 PQLEQEQARL

-206 QEELAAQLEDARAQ
+206 QAELTAQLENAREQ
-220 LRQAQT
+220 QCTAQT
-226 RLEELE
+226 RVEELE
-232 QRQAQWEALEKQEA
+232 QRRAQWEALEKQEA

-291 QAGGALAQARRT
+291 QAGGTLTQARRI
-303 AQQRQTEAQEAQEAW
+303 AQQRQTEAREAQEAW

-338 TAPAGPRKALPIAAV
+338 TAPAGPGKALPIAAG

-390 VSRRRAADA
+390 ASRRRIAARQ
-399 AQTVQTRKTA
+399 QTVRAQRTA
-409 LQRQTEEYLRLREDA
+409 LERQTAAYLELRAAA
-424 RQAEDAARTAAA
+424 RQAQEQSRQATAAA
-436 SAEGLT
+436 NGLAL
-442 QQLQGQLVTLLA
+442 QLQQQLVTLLA
-454 QVQPFWPEANGADGV
+454 QVQRFRPETGGADGIRAV
-469 RVALTAA
+469 LTDA
-476 LRRREALDGAALQVQ
+476 LRQRDALDRAAAGLRD
-491 KAQIRCD
+491 ARLRCELLT
-498 AISRHLPQPPLP
+498 RHLPQPPLP

-522 REQIDAAL
+522 REQVDAAL
-530 PQVRNQLR
+530 PQARDLLQA
-538 EARSRVDSLTGQL
+538 ARSRVDGLTGQL
-551 RTMDSP
+551 RSMDSR
-557 ESLQAQRDQCTRRL
+557 ESLQAQQDQCRARL
-571 EALQAEYDA
+571 DTLQAEYDA
-580 IALAME
+580 IALAMD
-586 ALTQANT
+586 ALTQANNH
-593 VLQTRFS
+593 LQNRFS

-610 FSAITGGRYDKV
+610 FSALTAGRYAKV
-622 LLDRNLSLSAQ
+622 LLDRSLSLSAQ
-633 PAGDAMPRALS
+633 PAGDAVPRALA

-657 VRLAICRMVL
+657 ARLAICRMVL
-667 PRDKAAPLI
+667 PQDKAAPLI
-676 LDDALANFDDQRLAA
+676 LDDALANFDDTRMAA
-691 ALDWLLEESRTRQ
+691 ALDWLLEESRSRQ

-715 DYLRQRVGVHMISL
+715 DYLRDRAHVISL

>member
-71 MQGRMDLETDGRR
+71 MQGRMDLETGGQR

-97 MQDFSCTYTGTAQ
+97 MQNFACTYTGTAQ

-190 PALEQELLRM
+190 PQLEQEQARL

-206 QEELAAQLEDARAQ
+206 QTELSAQLENAREQ
-220 LRQAQT
+220 QCTAQT
-226 RLEELE
+226 RVEELE
-232 QRQAQWEALEKQEA
+232 QRRAQWEALGKQEA
-246 LRQWRETQEDL
+246 LRQWRAAQEDL
-257 ARRRQQ
+257 ACRHQQ

-291 QAGGALAQARRT
+291 QAGGTLTQARRI
-303 AQQRQTEAQEAQEAW
+303 AQQRQTEARETQEAW
-318 SAHPLYPNDENQL
+318 SAHPLYPSDENQL
-331 RQQAEAM
+331 RQQAESM
-338 TAPAGPRKALPIAAV
+338 TAPTGPGKTLPIAAGL
-353 VLLCAAAA
+353 LLCAAAA

-390 VSRRRAADA
+390 VSRRRAAAA

-491 KAQIRCD
+491 QAQIRCD
-498 AISRHLPQPPLP
+498 AMSRHLPQPPLP

-522 REQIDAAL
+522 REQINAAL
-530 PQVRNQLR
+530 PQIRNQLR

-633 PAGDAMPRALS
+633 PAGDGMPRALS

-691 ALDWLLEESRTRQ
+691 ALDWLAEESRTRQ

-715 DYLRQRVGVHMISL
+715 DYLRDHAHVISL

>member
-71 MQGRMDLETDGRR
+71 MQGRMDLETGGQR

-97 MQDFSCTYTGTAQ
+97 MQNFACTYTGTAQ
-110 PVPEVNGQNLGET
+110 RVPEVNGQNLGET

-190 PALEQELLRM
+190 PQLEQEQARL

-206 QEELAAQLEDARAQ
+206 QTELSAQLENAREQ
-220 LRQAQT
+220 QCTAQT
-226 RLEELE
+226 RVEELE
-232 QRQAQWEALEKQEA
+232 QRRAQWEALGKQEA
-246 LRQWRETQEDL
+246 LRQWRAAQEDL
-257 ARRRQQ
+257 ACRHQQ

-291 QAGGALAQARRT
+291 QAGGTLTQARRI
-303 AQQRQTEAQEAQEAW
+303 AQQRQTEARETQEAW
-318 SAHPLYPNDENQL
+318 SAHPLYPSDENQL
-331 RQQAEAM
+331 RQQAESM
-338 TAPAGPRKALPIAAV
+338 TAPTGPGKTLPIAAGL
-353 VLLCAAAA
+353 LLCAAAA

-390 VSRRRAADA
+390 VSRRRAAAA

-491 KAQIRCD
+491 QAQIRCD
-498 AISRHLPQPPLP
+498 AMSRHLPQPPLP

-522 REQIDAAL
+522 REQINAAL
-530 PQVRNQLR
+530 PQIRNQLR

-691 ALDWLLEESRTRQ
+691 ALDWLAEESRTRQ

-715 DYLRQRVGVHMISL
+715 DYLRDHAHVISL

>member
-1 MHILE
+1 MRILD

-16 DSLRLEPGLN
+16 DTLRLEPGLN
-26 LIYAPNES
+26 VICAPNES
-34 GKSTWCSFIRTMLY
+34 GKSTWCSFLRTMLY

-60 KNRFAPWTGEA
+60 KNRYAPWTGEA
-71 MQGRMDLETDGRR
+71 MQGRMDLDAGGQL
-84 WTVLRDT
+84 WTVLRGT
-91 RRASAP
+91 RRVGAP
-97 MQDFSCTYTGTAQ
+97 MGDFSCTYTGTSQ
-110 PVPEVNGQNLGET
+110 PVPDITGQNLGET

-137 IGQSGLAVS
+137 IGQSALAVT
-146 QDPELERRIAALL
+146 QDPELERRITSLL

-190 PALEQELLRM
+190 PQLEQEQARL
-200 DDALRR
+200 DEALRR
-206 QEELAAQLEDARAQ
+206 QAELTAQLENAREQ
-220 LRQAQT
+220 QCTAQT
-226 RLEELE
+226 RVEELE
-232 QRQAQWEALEKQEA
+232 QRRAQWEALEKQEA

-291 QAGGALAQARRT
+291 QAGGTLAQARRI
-303 AQQRQTEAQEAQEAW
+303 AQQRQAEAREAQEAW

-338 TAPAGPRKALPIAAV
+338 TAPAGPGKALPIAAG

-390 VSRRRAADA
+390 VSRRRAAA
-399 AQTVQTRKTA
+399 AAHTVQTRKTQ

-491 KAQIRCD
+491 QAQIRCD
-498 AISRHLPQPPLP
+498 AMSRHLPQPPLP

-600 PALGAETARI
+600 PALGTETARI

-676 LDDALANFDDQRLAA
+676 LDDALANFDDTRMAA
-691 ALDWLLEESRTRQ
+691 ALDWLAEESRSRQ

-715 DYLRQRVGVHMISL
+715 DYLRDRAHVISL

>member
-97 MQDFSCTYTGTAQ
+97 MQNFACTYTGTAQ
-110 PVPEVNGQNLGET
+110 PVPEVNGRNLGET

-190 PALEQELLRM
+190 PQLEQEQARL

-206 QEELAAQLEDARAQ
+206 QAELSAQLENAREQ
-220 LRQAQT
+220 QCTAQT
-226 RLEELE
+226 RVEELE
-232 QRQAQWEALEKQEA
+232 QRRAQWEALEKQEA
-246 LRQWRETQEDL
+246 LRQWREAQEDL
-257 ARRRQQ
+257 ARRSQQ

-291 QAGGALAQARRT
+291 QAGGTLTQARRI
-303 AQQRQTEAQEAQEAW
+303 AQQRQTEAREAQEAW
-318 SAHPLYPNDENQL
+318 SAHPLYPNNENQL

-338 TAPAGPRKALPIAAV
+338 TAPAGPGKALPIAAG

-375 AIGAAAAVGLFLYYM
+375 IGAAAAVGLFLYYM
-390 VSRRRAADA
+390 ASRRRAAAA

-424 RQAEDAARTAAA
+424 LQAEDAARTAAA

-491 KAQIRCD
+491 QAQIRCD
-498 AISRHLPQPPLP
+498 AMSRHLPQPPLP

-610 FSAITGGRYDKV
+610 FSALTAGRYDKV

-691 ALDWLLEESRTRQ
+691 ALDWLLDESRTRQ

-715 DYLRQRVGVHMISL
+715 DYLRDRAHVISL

>member
-71 MQGRMDLETDGRR
+71 MQGRMDLETGGQR

-91 RRASAP
+91 RRANAP
-97 MQDFSCTYTGTAQ
+97 MQNFACTYTGTAQ

-190 PALEQELLRM
+190 PQLEQEQARL

-206 QEELAAQLEDARAQ
+206 QAELTAQLENAQ
-220 LRQAQT
+220 EQQRIAQT
-226 RLEELE
+226 RMEELE
-232 QRQAQWEALEKQEA
+232 QRRAQWEALEKQEA
-246 LRQWRETQEDL
+246 LRQWREAQEDL
-257 ARRRQQ
+257 ARRSQQ

-268 QLDGNLPDR
+268 QLDGDLPDR

-291 QAGGALAQARRT
+291 QAGGTLTQTRRT
-303 AQQRQTEAQEAQEAW
+303 AQQRQAEAQEAREAW

-331 RQQAEAM
+331 RQQAESM
-338 TAPAGPRKALPIAAV
+338 TAPAGPGKALPIAAG

-375 AIGAAAAVGLFLYYM
+375 VIGAAAAVGLSLYYM

-399 AQTVQTRKTA
+399 AQTVQTRKA
-409 LQRQTEEYLRLREDA
+409 QLQRQTEEYLRLREDA
-424 RQAEDAARTAAA
+424 RQAEDATRTAAA

-442 QQLQGQLVTLLA
+442 QQLQRQLVTLLA
-454 QVQPFWPEANGADGV
+454 QVQPFWPEVNGADGV
-469 RVALTAA
+469 RVALAAA

-498 AISRHLPQPPLP
+498 AMSRHLPQPPLP
-510 DPEETLPRPVLS
+510 DPEETLPRPVPS

-538 EARSRVDSLTGQL
+538 EARSRVDNLTGQL

-586 ALTQANT
+586 ALTQANS

-600 PALGAETARI
+600 PALGAETAQI

-691 ALDWLLEESRTRQ
+691 ALDWLLEESRSRQ

-715 DYLRQRVGVHMISL
+715 DYLRQRAGVHMISL

>member
-71 MQGRMDLETDGRR
+71 MQGRMDLETGGQR

-97 MQDFSCTYTGTAQ
+97 MQNFACTYTGTAQ

-190 PALEQELLRM
+190 PQLEQEQARL

-206 QEELAAQLEDARAQ
+206 QTELSAQLENAREQ
-220 LRQAQT
+220 QCTAQT
-226 RLEELE
+226 RVEELE
-232 QRQAQWEALEKQEA
+232 QRRAQWEALGKQEA
-246 LRQWRETQEDL
+246 LRQWRAAQEDL
-257 ARRRQQ
+257 ACRHQQ

-291 QAGGALAQARRT
+291 QAGGTLTQARRI
-303 AQQRQTEAQEAQEAW
+303 AQQRQTEARETQEAW
-318 SAHPLYPNDENQL
+318 SAHPLYPSDENQL
-331 RQQAEAM
+331 RQQAESM
-338 TAPAGPRKALPIAAV
+338 TAPTGPGKTLPIAAGL
-353 VLLCAAAA
+353 LLCAAAA

-390 VSRRRAADA
+390 VSRRRAAAA

-491 KAQIRCD
+491 QAQIRCD
-498 AISRHLPQPPLP
+498 AMSRHLPQPPLP

-522 REQIDAAL
+522 REQINAAL
-530 PQVRNQLR
+530 PQIRNQLR

-633 PAGDAMPRALS
+633 LAGDAMPRALS

-691 ALDWLLEESRTRQ
+691 ALDWLAEESRTRQ

-715 DYLRQRVGVHMISL
+715 DYLRDHAHVISL

>member
-91 RRASAP
+91 RRTNAP
-97 MQDFSCTYTGTAQ
+97 MQNFACTYTGTAQ

-123 LLGVPREVFQRSAF
+123 LLGVPREVFQRSVF

-190 PALEQELLRM
+190 PQLEQEQARL
-200 DDALRR
+200 DEALRR
-206 QEELAAQLEDARAQ
+206 QAELTAQLENAREQ
-220 LRQAQT
+220 QCTAQT
-226 RLEELE
+226 RVEELE

-268 QLDGNLPDR
+268 QLDGDLPDR

-291 QAGGALAQARRT
+291 QAGGTLTQARRI
-303 AQQRQTEAQEAQEAW
+303 AQQRQTEARETQEAW

-338 TAPAGPRKALPIAAV
+338 TAPAGPGKALPIAAG

-390 VSRRRAADA
+390 VSRRRAAA
-399 AQTVQTRKTA
+399 
-409 LQRQTEEYLRLREDA
+409 
-424 RQAEDAARTAAA
+424 
-436 SAEGLT
+436 AEGLT

-491 KAQIRCD
+491 QAQIRCD
-498 AISRHLPQPPLP
+498 AMSRHLPQPPLP

-522 REQIDAAL
+522 REQINAAL
-530 PQVRNQLR
+530 PQIRNQLR

-691 ALDWLLEESRTRQ
+691 ALDWLAEESRTRQ

-715 DYLRQRVGVHMISL
+715 DYLRDRAHVISL

>member
-1 MHILE
+1 MRILD

-16 DSLRLEPGLN
+16 DTLRLEPGLN
-26 LIYAPNES
+26 VICAPNES
-34 GKSTWCSFIRTMLY
+34 GKSTWCSFLRTMLY

-60 KNRFAPWTGEA
+60 KNRYAPWTGEA
-71 MQGRMDLETDGRR
+71 MQGRMDLDAGGQL
-84 WTVLRDT
+84 WTVLRGT
-91 RRASAP
+91 RRVGAP
-97 MQDFSCTYTGTAQ
+97 MGGFSCTYTGTSQ
-110 PVPEVNGQNLGET
+110 PVPDITGQNLGET

-137 IGQSGLAVS
+137 IGQSALAVT
-146 QDPELERRIAALL
+146 QDPELERRITSLL

-206 QEELAAQLEDARAQ
+206 QEELAAQLEDAQAQ

-232 QRQAQWEALEKQEA
+232 QRQAQWDALEKQAA
-246 LRQWRETQEDL
+246 LRQWREAQEDL
-257 ARRRQQ
+257 SARQQQ
-263 LTALQ
+263 LTALE
-268 QLDGNLPDR
+268 QLSGDLPDR
-277 DTLARMQAQLELLE
+277 DALTRMQAQLDLLDRSRDT
-291 QAGGALAQARRT
+291 LTQARRT
-303 AQQRQTEAQEAQEAW
+303 AQQRQSEAQTAQDAW
-318 SAHPLYPNDENQL
+318 AAHRLYPVEETQL

-338 TAPAGPRKALPIAAV
+338 TPPTMPGPVLPIAAV

-390 VSRRRAADA
+390 VSRRRAAAA
-399 AQTVQTRKTA
+399 AQTVQSRKAA

-491 KAQIRCD
+491 QAQIRCD
-498 AISRHLPQPPLP
+498 AMSRHLPQPPLP

-522 REQIDAAL
+522 REQVDAAL
-530 PQVRNQLR
+530 PQARDLLQA
-538 EARSRVDSLTGQL
+538 ARSRVDGLTGQL
-551 RTMDSP
+551 RSMDSR
-557 ESLQAQRDQCTRRL
+557 ESLQAQQDQCRARL
-571 EALQAEYDA
+571 DTLQAEYDA
-580 IALAME
+580 IALAMD
-586 ALTQANT
+586 ALTQANNH
-593 VLQTRFS
+593 LQNRFS

-610 FSAITGGRYDKV
+610 FSALTAGRYDKV
-622 LLDRNLSLSAQ
+622 LLDRSLSLSAQ
-633 PAGDAMPRALS
+633 PAGDAVPRALA

-657 VRLAICRMVL
+657 ARLAICRMVL
-667 PRDKAAPLI
+667 PQDKAVPLI
-676 LDDALANFDDQRLAA
+676 LDDALANFDDTRMAA

-715 DYLRQRVGVHMISL
+715 DYLRDRAHVIFL

>member
-1 MHILE
+1 
-6 MQAAYGRLRG
+6 
-16 DSLRLEPGLN
+16 
-26 LIYAPNES
+26 
-34 GKSTWCSFIRTMLY
+34 
-48 GLPTRQSGPLAD
+48 
-60 KNRFAPWTGEA
+60 
-71 MQGRMDLETDGRR
+71 
-84 WTVLRDT
+84 
-91 RRASAP
+91 
-97 MQDFSCTYTGTAQ
+97 
-110 PVPEVNGQNLGET
+110 
-123 LLGVPREVFQRSAF
+123 
-137 IGQSGLAVS
+137 
-146 QDPELERRIAALL
+146 
-159 STGQEDVSY
+159 
-168 SESYDRLKKQL
+168 
-179 NRRRHNKTGLI
+179 
-190 PALEQELLRM
+190 
-200 DDALRR
+200 
-206 QEELAAQLEDARAQ
+206 
-220 LRQAQT
+220 
-226 RLEELE
+226 
-232 QRQAQWEALEKQEA
+232 
-246 LRQWRETQEDL
+246 
-257 ARRRQQ
+257 
-263 LTALQ
+263 
-268 QLDGNLPDR
+268 
-277 DTLARMQAQLELLE
+277 
-291 QAGGALAQARRT
+291 
-303 AQQRQTEAQEAQEAW
+303 
-318 SAHPLYPNDENQL
+318 
-331 RQQAEAM
+331 
-338 TAPAGPRKALPIAAV
+338 
-353 VLLCAAAA
+353 
-361 ALALLPAPAKLIAA
+361 
-375 AIGAAAAVGLFLYYM
+375 M
-390 VSRRRAADA
+390 VSRRRAVDA

-454 QVQPFWPEANGADGV
+454 QVQSFWPEANGADGV

-498 AISRHLPQPPLP
+498 AMSRHPPQPPLP

-715 DYLRQRVGVHMISL
+715 DYLRDRAHVISL

>member
-97 MQDFSCTYTGTAQ
+97 MQNFACTYTGTAQ

-190 PALEQELLRM
+190 PQLEQEQARL

-206 QEELAAQLEDARAQ
+206 QAELSAQLENAREQ
-220 LRQAQT
+220 QCTAQT
-226 RLEELE
+226 RVEELE
-232 QRQAQWEALEKQEA
+232 QRRAQWEALEKQEA
-246 LRQWRETQEDL
+246 LRQWREAQEDL
-257 ARRRQQ
+257 ARRSQQ

-291 QAGGALAQARRT
+291 QAGGTLTQARRI
-303 AQQRQTEAQEAQEAW
+303 AQQRQTEAREAQEAW
-318 SAHPLYPNDENQL
+318 SAHPLYPNNENQL

-338 TAPAGPRKALPIAAV
+338 TAPAGPGKALPIAAG

-375 AIGAAAAVGLFLYYM
+375 IGAAAAVGLFLYYM
-390 VSRRRAADA
+390 ASRRRAAAA

-424 RQAEDAARTAAA
+424 LQAEDAARTAAA

-491 KAQIRCD
+491 QAQIRCD
-498 AISRHLPQPPLP
+498 AMSRHLPQPPLP

-571 EALQAEYDA
+571 DALQAEYDA

-610 FSAITGGRYDKV
+610 FSALTAGRYDKV

-691 ALDWLLEESRTRQ
+691 ALDWLLDESRTRQ

-715 DYLRQRVGVHMISL
+715 DYLRDRAHVISL

>member
-60 KNRFAPWTGEA
+60 KNRFAPWTGET

-97 MQDFSCTYTGTAQ
+97 MQNFACTYTGTAQ

-190 PALEQELLRM
+190 PQLEQEQARL

-206 QEELAAQLEDARAQ
+206 QAELTAQLENAREQ
-220 LRQAQT
+220 QCTAQT
-226 RLEELE
+226 RVEEQE
-232 QRQAQWEALEKQEA
+232 QRRAQWEAQEKQEA

-268 QLDGNLPDR
+268 QLDGDLPDR

-291 QAGGALAQARRT
+291 QAGGTLTQARRI

-318 SAHPLYPNDENQL
+318 SAHPLYPNDEDHL
-331 RQQAEAM
+331 RQQAESM
-338 TAPAGPRKALPIAAV
+338 MAPAGPGKALPIAAG
-353 VLLCAAAA
+353 VLLCSAAV
-361 ALALLPAPAKLIAA
+361 ALALLPAPAKLIA

-390 VSRRRAADA
+390 ASRRRAADA

-498 AISRHLPQPPLP
+498 AMSRHLPQPPLP

-691 ALDWLLEESRTRQ
+691 ALDWLLEESRSRQ

-715 DYLRQRVGVHMISL
+715 DYLRDRAHVISL